1 MEVTDVKD
9 NTITVRWS
17 PAAGPIS
24 GYRVTGTPLNGQ
36 GPLFSEV
43 VAPGDLLLFALFCL
57 LYIAIMNWLM
67 SKHVFFLCNC
77 RPD

>member
-17 PAAGPIS
+17 PAVGPIT

-36 GPLFSEV
+36 GPVFSEV
-43 VAPGDLLLFALFCL
+43 VAPGNVYHSQYKYCAVPSLM
-57 LYIAIMNWLM
+57 YI
-67 SKHVFFLCNC
+67 
-77 RPD
+77 

>member
-17 PAAGPIS
+17 PAVGPIT

-36 GPLFSEV
+36 GPVFSEV
-43 VAPGDLLLFALFCL
+43 VAPGNV
-57 LYIAIMNWLM
+57 YN
-67 SKHVFFLCNC
+67 SQY
-77 RPD
+77 